1 MKPSD
6 PGCLHLLLCFH
17 VLLVLADLLAEL
29 GLIVRL
35 ISISFGP
42 LAIFNSLNG
51 HAEMKPSDPRFLEV
65 RGLSKSVA
73 GFDVVVLGTVFG
85 KIFFL

>member
-17 VLLVLADLLAEL
+17 VLLVLADL